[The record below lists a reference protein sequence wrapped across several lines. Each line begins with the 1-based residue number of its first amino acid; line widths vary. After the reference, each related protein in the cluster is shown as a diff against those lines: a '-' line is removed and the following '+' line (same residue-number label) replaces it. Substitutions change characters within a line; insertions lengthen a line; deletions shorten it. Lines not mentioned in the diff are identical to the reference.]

1 MKKLLELSWRNVIII
16 LFLFYLVGD
25 VYKQTL
31 IGINKGITN
40 FQQYRANKEH
50 EEYLQSDEYKISE
63 MDSEI
68 SSYKMDV
75 EFSKESYEM
84 KKGYTSIYS
93 KKELDE
99 EKQEYLSKQKTLNGL
114 IEKRNEFV
122 NKIK

>member
-1 MKKLLELSWRNVIII
+1 MKKLLELSWRNVVII

-25 VYKQTL
+25 VYRQTL
-31 IGINKGITN
+31 VMIDKGINN
-40 FQQYRANKEH
+40 FQQYQANKEH
-50 EEYLQSDEYKISE
+50 QAYLQSDEYKLSE

-68 SSYKMDV
+68 SSYKRDV
-75 EFSKESYEM
+75 DFSKESYEM
-84 KKGYTSIYS
+84 KKGYSSIYS

-99 EKQEYLSKQKTLNGL
+99 EKQEYLSKQKTLNSL

>member
-50 EEYLQSDEYKISE
+50 QAYLQSDEYKISE

-68 SSYKMDV
+68 DSYKRDV
-75 EFSKESYEM
+75 DFSKESYEM
-84 KKGYTSIYS
+84 KKGYSSIYS

>member
-1 MKKLLELSWRNVIII
+1 MKKLLELSWRNVVII

-25 VYKQTL
+25 VYRQTL
-31 IGINKGITN
+31 VIIDKGINN
-40 FQQYRANKEH
+40 FQQYQANKEH

-68 SSYKMDV
+68 SSYKLDV

-84 KKGYTSIYS
+84 KKGYSSIYS

-99 EKQEYLSKQKTLNGL
+99 EKQEYLSKQKTLNSL

>member
-1 MKKLLELSWRNVIII
+1 MKKLLELSWRNVVIV

-25 VYKQTL
+25 VYRQTL
-31 IGINKGITN
+31 VIIDKGINN
-40 FQQYRANKEH
+40 FQQYQANKEH

-68 SSYKMDV
+68 SSYKLDV

-84 KKGYTSIYS
+84 KKGYSSIYS

-99 EKQEYLSKQKTLNGL
+99 EKQEYLSKQKTLNSL

>member
-1 MKKLLELSWRNVIII
+1 MKKLLELSWRNVVIV

-25 VYKQTL
+25 VYRQTL
-31 IGINKGITN
+31 VIIDKGINN
-40 FQQYRANKEH
+40 FQQYQANKEH

-68 SSYKMDV
+68 SSYKLDV
-75 EFSKESYEM
+75 EFSKESYER
-84 KKGYTSIYS
+84 KKGYSSIYS

-99 EKQEYLSKQKTLNGL
+99 EKQEYLSKQKTLNSL

>member
-84 KKGYTSIYS
+84 KKGYSSIYS

>member
-1 MKKLLELSWRNVIII
+1 MKKILELSWRNVVII

-25 VYKQTL
+25 VYRQTL
-31 IGINKGITN
+31 IIIDKGINN
-40 FQQYRANKEH
+40 FQQYQANKEH

-75 EFSKESYEM
+75 EFSKSRYESR
-84 KKGYTSIYS
+84 KGYSFYS
-93 KKELDE
+93 KKELDDL
-99 EKQEYLSKQKTLNGL
+99 KQEYLFKQKTLNGL

>member
-25 VYKQTL
+25 VYRQTL

-40 FQQYRANKEH
+40 FQEYQANKEH

-75 EFSKESYEM
+75 EFSKSRYESR
-84 KKGYTSIYS
+84 KGYSFYS
-93 KKELDE
+93 KKELDDL
-99 EKQEYLSKQKTLNGL
+99 KQEYLSKQKTLNGL